1 MPALK
6 LYEAVANRKPPAE
19 DATDADRRAALYGCT
34 AVHTAFG
41 DVELAQITLREGV
54 TTAGMDFE
62 ASLADPSLP
71 DLVGAT
77 QIMIQLRKFNAQLLQ
92 KAAQKAAAGGGNAAG
107 GGGGPRAAAAA
118 APASTTA
125 GPKPPA
131 FGAGGAS
138 ASGAKPGGSLM
149 DRDDLASI
157 LGSSKGDR
165 AEVDTTVRAV
175 LRRVALLVLA
185 GFGLGA
191 ALFYLGLEYMFPKD
205 LPY

>member
-6 LYEAVANRKPPAE
+6 LYEAVAARKSPAE
-19 DATDADRRAALYGCT
+19 DATESDRRAALYGCT

-54 TTAGMDFE
+54 TTANLDFE
-62 ASLADPSLP
+62 AAMADPSLP

-77 QIMIQLRKFNAQLLQ
+77 QILIQLRKFNAQLLQ
-92 KAAQKAAAGGGNAAG
+92 KAAQKAAGGSAAAAAVPP
-107 GGGGPRAAAAA
+107 PRAAAAFT
-118 APASTTA
+118 SSSA
-125 GPKPPA
+125 GPKPT
-131 FGAGGAS
+131 FGGAS
-138 ASGAKPGGSLM
+138 SSKAPPQAGSLM

>member
-19 DATDADRRAALYGCT
+19 DAGEAERRAALYGCT

-54 TTAGMDFE
+54 ATAGLDFE
-62 ASLADPSLP
+62 AALVDPALP

-77 QIMIQLRKFNAQLLQ
+77 QILIQLRKFNTQLLQ
-92 KAAQKAAAGGGNAAG
+92 KKAAGGMAPGAG
-107 GGGGPRAAAAA
+107 AAAAA
-118 APASTTA
+118 AAAKSQSGPRPA
-125 GPKPPA
+125 PPPPSK
-131 FGAGGAS
+131 AGGKA
-138 ASGAKPGGSLM
+138 GGSLM

-157 LGSSKGDR
+157 LGSSKGET
-165 AEVDTTVRAV
+165 ALVDTTVRAV
-175 LRRVALLVLA
+175 LRRVALLLLA
-185 GFGLGA
+185 GVGLGA